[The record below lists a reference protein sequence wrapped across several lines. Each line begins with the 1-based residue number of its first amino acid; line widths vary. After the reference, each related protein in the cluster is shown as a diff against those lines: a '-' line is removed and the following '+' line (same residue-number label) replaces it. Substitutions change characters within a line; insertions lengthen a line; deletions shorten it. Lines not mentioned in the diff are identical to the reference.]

1 MKKRNIALFAI
12 VPALYFFDPSLQ
24 INVVDAAETIH
35 DHCTST
41 SIVETFD

>member
-1 MKKRNIALFAI
+1 MKKRNLLLSAI

-24 INVVDAAETIH
+24 INVVDAAQFS